1 MNCYLLPLLIDVACN
16 TMITTLVLSTSN
28 WSCFPMPKTTERKHH
43 ICISLHFL
51 WFYAIHLALGP
62 CLVLRPKHQINI
74 LSFYQNVHQIF
85 LLSLNKYHKD
95 SSMWIECKC
104 MRSGPSMFHFIHHAV
119 EYFCSRSYSQG
130 KNNHPLFLII
140 KDMPVNAKQ
149 NRISGICDQTTSSM
163 SLMDLDQLYPAPS

>member
-1 MNCYLLPLLIDVACN
+1 MFSHAKDNRKEASHLYIIAFS
-16 TMITTLVLSTSN
+16 MVLCHALSIRSV
-28 WSCFPMPKTTERKHH
+28 SCPP
-43 ICISLHFL
+43 
-51 WFYAIHLALGP
+51 P
-62 CLVLRPKHQINI
+62 QNQINI

-104 MRSGPSMFHFIHHAV
+104 MRSSPSMFHFIHHAV